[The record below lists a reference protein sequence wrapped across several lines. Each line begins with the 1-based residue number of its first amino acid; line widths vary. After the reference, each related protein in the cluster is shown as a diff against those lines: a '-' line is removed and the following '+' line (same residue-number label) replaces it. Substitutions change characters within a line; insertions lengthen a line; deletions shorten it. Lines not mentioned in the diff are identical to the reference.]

1 MTMTM
6 TDDDRVDTGAGWP
19 AWLGTA
25 FACGAAAWPTI
36 EVDVADLAAMFAAYF
51 TARGQRVDDALP
63 GVQPLAADAAEL
75 YLATACQR
83 GRSRALATFRA
94 HYYSPLEPMLGLMGL
109 DAADRNDAWQI
120 LSTRLFVA
128 AAGER
133 PRIVNYAGRGQLHG
147 LVKVA
152 ATRLAI
158 DQLEQRANRDR
169 NAGDTW
175 LDQMTAAASDPELR
189 LMKRQHRSE
198 LKEEVEAAIAELGT
212 RERAL
217 LRLTVVER
225 MGIDAI
231 AAAYQTHRATVAR
244 WVIRA
249 REQLAARIRARLT
262 ERWRMS
268 EAELVEIRPLLDSQL
283 ELSLERLLRDR

>member
-1 MTMTM
+1 MAN
-6 TDDDRVDTGAGWP
+6 DDRVDTGAGWP
-19 AWLGTA
+19 AWLGEA
-25 FACGAAAWPTI
+25 FACGAAVWPTI
-36 EVDVADLAAMFAAYF
+36 EVDMADLAAMFAAYF
-51 TARGQRVDDALP
+51 AARGQPVDDVLP
-63 GVQPLAADAAEL
+63 GVQPLPADAAEL

-83 GRSRALATFRA
+83 GGSRALATFHA
-94 HYYSPLEPMLGLMGL
+94 HYYAPLEPMLGVMGL
-109 DAADRNDAWQI
+109 DAADRSDAWQI

-128 AAGER
+128 AAGEQ

-169 NAGDTW
+169 ASDDTW
-175 LDQMTAAASDPELR
+175 LDRIPGAASDAELR
-189 LMKRQHRSE
+189 LMKRQHRAE
-198 LKEEVEAAIAELGT
+198 LKEEVEAAIAELGN

-231 AAAYQTHRATVAR
+231 AAAYQAHRATVAR

-249 REQLAARIRARLT
+249 RDQLAARIRARLT
-262 ERWRMS
+262 ERWRIS